1 MVPNY
6 IRKIISGWSNYSCM
20 VISHK
25 MNENEMGY
33 RGSKSAHKAV
43 KEQRVDGSWFLA
55 RKARSLR
62 YTLMGFERNYQVKI
76 PSKQLNKLY
85 YSTVRAITTNINPNF
100 VSGFTDAEGCFGIS
114 IYKNKKLNTGWR
126 VTPFFSI
133 ALNKRDL
140 SLLNQLQEFFGGVG
154 TIRSDQESDALRYS
168 VYNLKDLTNIIIP
181 HFNKYPLLTQKA
193 ADFNLFVQI
202 IELMNK
208 GAHTTVEGLQKII
221 NIKASLNLG
230 LSDAQK
236 SEFNQVKPVERKI
249 IQTTNIP
256 DPNWVSGFVSGEG
269 NFDAVIRTTSKGYK
283 VSLRFRV
290 SQHQRDSQL
299 IGLIISYLGVGR
311 LEKNRSAVT
320 LVIGNF
326 SDLNKLIIPFFNQ
339 YPILGI
345 KHLDYLDWCKISN
358 LIASGSH
365 KTNEGIEEIR
375 KIKSGM
381 NTGRK

>member
-1 MVPNY
+1 
-6 IRKIISGWSNYSCM
+6 
-20 VISHK
+20 
-25 MNENEMGY
+25 
-33 RGSKSAHKAV
+33 
-43 KEQRVDGSWFLA
+43 
-55 RKARSLR
+55 
-62 YTLMGFERNYQVKI
+62 MGFERNYQVKVL
-76 PSKQLNKLY
+76 SNQLNIKK
-85 YSTVRAITTNINPNF
+85 YSTVRAITTNLHPNF

-114 IYKNKKLNTGWR
+114 IYKNHKLNTGWR
-126 VTPFFSI
+126 VTPFFSV

-154 TIRSDQESDALRYS
+154 TIRSDQKSDALRYS

-181 HFNKYPLLTQKA
+181 HFNKYPLLTQKQ
-193 ADFNLFVQI
+193 ADLILFLQI
-202 IELMNK
+202 IELINK
-208 GAHTTVEGLQKII
+208 GAHTTVNGLQKII

-230 LSDAQK
+230 LSESHK
-236 SEFNQVKPVERKI
+236 SEFNQVNPVERKI

-269 NFDAVIRTTSKGYK
+269 NFDASLRTTSKGSK

-290 SQHQRDSQL
+290 SQHQRDTQL
-299 IGLIISYLGVGR
+299 MGLLISYLGVGR
-311 LEKNRSAVT
+311 LEKSRSTVT

-326 SDLNKLIIPFFNQ
+326 SDLNKFIIPFFNQ

-345 KHLDYLDWCKISN
+345 KHLDYLDWCNISN

-365 KTNEGIEEIR
+365 KTNEGIEKIR
-375 KIKSGM
+375 HIKSGM